1 MAETTKQ
8 KLSNI
13 DIKLSEIELRLI
25 QLSEKNK
32 KWLKIRL

>member
-8 KLSNI
+8 KINNI

-25 QLSEKNK
+25 QLSKKIKNG
-32 KWLKIRL
+32 